1 MNGIELIAEE
11 RKRQIEKEG
20 WSLEHDQLHDNEE
33 LAQAAEN
40 YLVHYMY
47 DFPGIPHFWPF
58 DISWWKPA
66 KSNTRLRD
74 LVKAGALIA
83 AEIDRITRNS

>member
-11 RKRQIEKEG
+11 RKRQLEEKG
-20 WSLEHDQLHDNEE
+20 WTLDFDQAHTNQE
-33 LAQAAEN
+33 LAGAAKS
-40 YLVHYMY
+40 YLDHYIY
-47 DFPGIPHFWPF
+47 KTPSYPFYWPF
-58 DISWWKPA
+58 DISWWKPDNS
-66 KSNTRLRD
+66 KTRLRD